1 MPQAAEDDS
10 VLLQRTP
17 GLPYGPTGSIA
28 LESLSESRGSRSK
41 RAGHI
46 VQVTRSL
53 QRGPPLYAS
62 CSGSTLGE
70 RVSCHLLSLLLPGPV
85 CRPQRTEGSKYE
97 TGTHQ
102 KSAGTPLAASGWFG
116 RPRLVHRSQ
125 QRPFADVGGTA
136 TSATLPFR
144 ALRCWPP
151 ALGRHPQPWPHRH
164 PVRALPTLAQAFFSS
179 GPQCMTAHLEL
190 QSLLHPCGYVA
201 LAHEADLQSEWGQNE

>member
-1 MPQAAEDDS
+1 MPATSSRSHAAYKGGPRCTQAVRGAHSVSVSLATCSPCFFPALFVGLSERKDRSMRPAHIRNPRGPHSLQAAGSGDHGWCIGRSS
-10 VLLQRTP
+10 VLLR
-17 GLPYGPTGSIA
+17 
-28 LESLSESRGSRSK
+28 
-41 RAGHI
+41 
-46 VQVTRSL
+46 
-53 QRGPPLYAS
+53 
-62 CSGSTLGE
+62 
-70 RVSCHLLSLLLPGPV
+70 
-85 CRPQRTEGSKYE
+85 
-97 TGTHQ
+97 
-102 KSAGTPLAASGWFG
+102 
-116 RPRLVHRSQ
+116 
-125 QRPFADVGGTA
+125 DVGGTA